1 MGIKS
6 KIYDK
11 AEATTVQ
18 LRVQAQARY
27 IKWLM
32 KEEDVD
38 VEMAWA
44 IVEGRTDDP
53 EDIKYVLG
61 FKLADPVLQLALFKQ
76 RSKTARRQAAENFAM
91 GLSEEEKEFFF
102 TEVFDET
109 NAAKFKKKMKEE
121 KKKKRV
127 KDDHVGYIRRK
138 DV

>member
-18 LRVQAQARY
+18 LRYQAQARY

-38 VEMAWA
+38 AEMAWA

-61 FKLADPVLQLALFKQ
+61 FKLADPVLQLALFSQHPKV
-76 RSKTARRQAAENFAM
+76 KRRQAAENFAKT
-91 GLSEEEKEFFF
+91 LSEEEKEIFF
-102 TEVFDET
+102 TQVFDEE
-109 NAAKFKKKMKEE
+109 NAKKFKKKMKEE
-121 KKKKRV
+121 KRKKGI
-127 KDDHVGYIRRK
+127 KDED
-138 DV
+138 

>member
-18 LRVQAQARY
+18 LRYQAQAKY

-38 VEMAWA
+38 EHMAWA
-44 IVEGRTDDP
+44 IVEGRT
-53 EDIKYVLG
+53 EEIEWEYVLG
-61 FKLADPVLQLALFKQ
+61 FKLADPVLQLALFSQ
-76 RSKTARRQAAENFAM
+76 HSKTARRQAAENFAKT
-91 GLSEEEKEFFF
+91 LSEEEKEIFF
-102 TEVFDET
+102 TQVFDET

-121 KKKKRV
+121 KKKRGV
-127 KDDHVGYIRRK
+127 KDED
-138 DV
+138 

>member
-18 LRVQAQARY
+18 LRYQAQCKF

-38 VEMAWA
+38 ETMAWA
-44 IVEGRTDDP
+44 IVEGRT
-53 EDIKYVLG
+53 EEIEWEYTLG

-76 RSKTARRQAAENFAM
+76 HSKTARRQAAENFAKT
-91 GLSEEEKEFFF
+91 LSEEEKEIFF
-102 TEVFDET
+102 TQVFDET

-121 KKKKRV
+121 KKKKGI
-127 KDDHVGYIRRK
+127 KDED
-138 DV
+138 